1 MSETTAKE
9 LKEKLFYKKE
19 NGTDV
24 LSAEELKVCD
34 EFCEGYKAF
43 LYNCKTEREVSKWA
57 EETAALAGF
66 KPFNAFGA

>member
-34 EFCEGYKAF
+34 ELRYGEFF
-43 LYNCKTEREVSKWA
+43 SQIFRE
-57 EETAALAGF
+57 
-66 KPFNAFGA
+66 